1 MPRTSTRLTFA
12 VLATG
17 AGVFSMLQS
26 LIAPALPTVQHA
38 LHTSQSTATWVMTA
52 YLLSA
57 SVFTPILGRV
67 GDLIGKKRTLV
78 AVLLT
83 VAAGCLLAALAPTI
97 GVLIVARV
105 VQGIGGALFPLS
117 FGIIRDEFDASEVT
131 GSIGNL
137 SAVIAAGGGVGMVAA
152 GPIVTALDYRW
163 LFWIPVAVVIAA
175 TLIAVRYIRESP
187 NRAQG
192 KVSWLGAGLLSAWL
206 VALLLPLSQA
216 GVWGWGSGR
225 VIGLLGAAVVLFA
238 LWLLAEARSATPLI
252 DLRVMRLPAVW
263 TTNTAALLFGAGMY
277 AIWSFL
283 PGFVQ
288 TPASAGYGFGA
299 SVTASGLLMLPM
311 LIAMFVSGLLSARLS
326 PVLGA
331 KTLLTTGAALGA
343 VACGMLTLWHAE
355 RWQIGLVAGVFGL
368 GIGLAFASMAN
379 LIVGSVPPSQT
390 GAATGMNAN
399 IRTIGGSIGAA
410 LTSVLVTGRL
420 QPSGLPHESGYTHG
434 FALLT
439 ALCLAAALAA
449 LLVPTGHGGH
459 PGRGGHGGRV
469 TGAPLAAGSAS
480 GLGAVETAATATVA
494 TGAVATE
501 AVATEAVDV
510 AGPTV
515 TREATGSAGGTSRV

>member
-1 MPRTSTRLTFA
+1 MPRKSTRLTFA

-17 AGVFSMLQS
+17 AGVFAMLQS

-38 LHTSQSTATWVMTA
+38 LHASQSTATWVMTA

-78 AVLLT
+78 AVLVT
-83 VAAGCLLAALAPTI
+83 VMAGCLLAALAPTI

-117 FGIIRDEFDASEVT
+117 FGIIRDEFAPAEVS
-131 GSIGNL
+131 GSISNL

-163 LFWIPVAVVIAA
+163 LFWLPVGIVALT
-175 TLIAVRYIRESP
+175 TLIALRYVPESP
-187 NRAQG
+187 RRAEG
-192 KVSWLGAGLLSAWL
+192 RVNWLGAVLLSGWL

-216 GVWGWGSGR
+216 SRWGWGSGK
-225 VIGLLGAAVVLFA
+225 VVGLFAAAVLLFA
-238 LWLLAEARSATPLI
+238 LWLFAEARSRSPLI
-252 DLRVMRLPAVW
+252 DLRIMRLPAVW
-263 TTNTAALLFGAGMY
+263 TTNAAALLFGAGMY

-288 TPASAGYGFGA
+288 TPSSAGYGFGA
-299 SVTASGLLMLPM
+299 SVTAAGLLMLPM
-311 LIAMFVSGLLSARLS
+311 LIAMFCSGVLSGRLE

-331 KTLLTTGAALGA
+331 KKLLTTGAALGA
-343 VACGMLTLWHAE
+343 VACGFLALWHD
-355 RWQIGLVAGVFGL
+355 RQWQVAFAAGVFGL

-379 LIVGSVPPSQT
+379 LIVGSVPAEQT

-410 LTSVLVTGRL
+410 VTSVLVTGRL
-420 QPSGLPHESGYTHG
+420 QPSGLPYASGYTHG
-434 FALLT
+434 FSLLAL
-439 ALCLAAALAA
+439 LCLAAALAA
-449 LLVPTGHGGH
+449 LLVPARGA
-459 PGRGGHGGRV
+459 GRISA
-469 TGAPLAAGSAS
+469 APRAFGDTSRS
-480 GLGAVETAATATVA
+480 EP
-494 TGAVATE
+494 E
-501 AVATEAVDV
+501 AVAPGA
-510 AGPTV
+510 
-515 TREATGSAGGTSRV
+515 RS

>member
-1 MPRTSTRLTFA
+1 MPTKSPRLTFA

-38 LHTSQSTATWVMTA
+38 LNTSQSTVTWVMTA

-78 AVLLT
+78 AVLVT
-83 VAAGCLLAALAPTI
+83 VTLGCLLAALAPNI

-117 FGIIRDEFDASEVT
+117 FGIIRDEFTAAEV
-131 GSIGNL
+131 GPSISNL
-137 SAVIAAGGGVGMVAA
+137 SAVIAAGGGVGLVAA
-152 GPIVTALDYRW
+152 GPIVSALDYRW
-163 LFWIPVAVVIAA
+163 LFWLPVGVVAVT
-175 TLIAVRYIRESP
+175 TLIALRYVPESP
-187 NRAQG
+187 SRAEG
-192 KVSWLGAGLLSAWL
+192 RVSWLGAVLLSGWL

-216 GVWGWGSGR
+216 GQWGWGSAR
-225 VIGLLGAAVVLFA
+225 VIGLFAAAVLLFA
-238 LWLLAEARSATPLI
+238 LWLLAEARSRTPLI

-288 TPASAGYGFGA
+288 TPSSAGYGFGA
-299 SVTASGLLMLPM
+299 SVTAAGLLMLPM
-311 LIAMFVSGLLSARLS
+311 LLAMFCSGVLSGRLE

-331 KTLLTTGAALGA
+331 KKLLTTGAALGA
-343 VACGMLTLWHAE
+343 VACAFLALWHDQQ
-355 RWQIGLVAGVFGL
+355 WQVAFAAGIFGL

-379 LIVGSVPPSQT
+379 LIVGSVPPEQT

-410 LTSVLVTGRL
+410 VTSVLVTGRL
-420 QPSGLPHESGYTHG
+420 QSSGLPYGSGYTHG
-434 FALLT
+434 FTLLAL
-439 ALCLAAALAA
+439 LCLAAALAA
-449 LLVPTGHGGH
+449 LLVPVQRA
-459 PGRGGHGGRV
+459 GR
-469 TGAPLAAGSAS
+469 LSAS
-480 GLGAVETAATATVA
+480 ARAEAHSARTETEPEA
-494 TGAVATE
+494 AVAP
-501 AVATEAVDV
+501 
-510 AGPTV
+510 G
-515 TREATGSAGGTSRV
+515 TRS

>member
-1 MPRTSTRLTFA
+1 MPRKSSRLTFA

-67 GDLIGKKRTLV
+67 GDLVGKKRTLV
-78 AVLLT
+78 AVLLA
-83 VAAGCLLAALAPTI
+83 VLAGCLVAALAPNI
-97 GVLIVARV
+97 GVLIIARV
-105 VQGIGGALFPLS
+105 VQGVGGALFPLS
-117 FGIIRDEFDASEVT
+117 FGIIRDEFDASQVP
-131 GSIGNL
+131 GSISNL

-163 LFWIPVAVVIAA
+163 LFWFPVGIVAVT
-175 TLIAVRYIRESP
+175 TLIAVRYVPESP

-192 KVSWLGAGLLSAWL
+192 HVNWLGAVLLSGWL

-216 GVWGWGSGR
+216 SIWGWGSVR
-225 VIGLLGAAVVLFA
+225 VVGLFAAAVVLFA
-238 LWLLAEARSATPLI
+238 AWLLSEARSSSPLI
-252 DLRVMRLPAVW
+252 DLKVMRLPSVW

-288 TPASAGYGFGA
+288 TPSSAGYGFGA

-311 LIAMFVSGLLSARLS
+311 LIAMFVSGVLSGRLE
-326 PVLGA
+326 PIVGA
-331 KTLLTTGAALGA
+331 KALLTTGAALGA
-343 VACGMLTLWHAE
+343 VACTILALWHDQQ
-355 RWQIGLVAGVFGL
+355 WQIALVAGIFGL

-379 LIVGSVPPSQT
+379 LIVGSVPPEQT

-410 LTSVLVTGRL
+410 VTSVLVTGHL
-420 QPSGLPHESGYTHG
+420 QPSGLPYDSGYTHG
-434 FALLT
+434 FTLL
-439 ALCLAAALAA
+439 AVLLLGAALAA
-449 LLVPTGHGGH
+449 LLVPRRSGRSGGKTVGGSESALLKAEEEASVMA
-459 PGRGGHGGRV
+459 PG
-469 TGAPLAAGSAS
+469 ALN
-480 GLGAVETAATATVA
+480 
-494 TGAVATE
+494 
-501 AVATEAVDV
+501 
-510 AGPTV
+510 
-515 TREATGSAGGTSRV
+515 

>member
-67 GDLIGKKRTLV
+67 GDLVGKKRTLV

-105 VQGIGGALFPLS
+105 VQGVGGALFPLS
-117 FGIIRDEFDASEVT
+117 FGIIRDEFDASRVT
-131 GSIGNL
+131 GSISAL

-152 GPIVTALDYRW
+152 GPVVTALDYRW
-163 LFWIPVAVVIAA
+163 LFWIPVAVVLAA
-175 TLIAVRYIRESP
+175 TLIAVRYVPESP
-187 NRAQG
+187 DRAEG
-192 KVSWLGAGLLSAWL
+192 RISWLGAVLLSAWL

-216 GVWGWGSGR
+216 GVWGWGSAR
-225 VIGLLGAAVVLFA
+225 VVGLLGAAVVLFGA
-238 LWLLAEARSATPLI
+238 WLLSEARSATPLI
-252 DLRVMRLPAVW
+252 DLRVLRLPVVL
-263 TTNTAALLFGAGMY
+263 TTNAAALLFGAGMY

-311 LIAMFVSGLLSARLS
+311 LIAMFVSGLLSARLE

-331 KTLLTTGAALGA
+331 KTLLTTGTALGA
-343 VACGMLTLWHAE
+343 VACGTLTLWHAE
-355 RWQIGLVAGVFGL
+355 RWQIALAAGVFGL
-368 GIGLAFASMAN
+368 GIGLAFASMAH
-379 LIVGSVPPSQT
+379 LIVGSVPPSRT

-410 LTSVLVTGRL
+410 VTGVLVTGRL
-420 QPSGLPHESGYTHG
+420 QPSGLPEESGYTHG

-439 ALCLAAALAA
+439 LLCLAAALAA
-449 LLVPTGHGGH
+449 LLVPTGRAGGT
-459 PGRGGHGGRV
+459 RV
-469 TGAPLAAGSAS
+469 TGTPRASGGATAAAGPVA
-480 GLGAVETAATATVA
+480 GGAPSTPATSATA
-494 TGAVATE
+494 
-501 AVATEAVDV
+501 D
-510 AGPTV
+510 AG
-515 TREATGSAGGTSRV
+515 

>member
-1 MPRTSTRLTFA
+1 MPRKSSRLTFA

-67 GDLIGKKRTLV
+67 GDLVGKKRTLV
-78 AVLLT
+78 AVL
-83 VAAGCLLAALAPTI
+83 VAVLAGCLVAALAPNI
-97 GVLIVARV
+97 GVLIIARV
-105 VQGIGGALFPLS
+105 VQGVGGALFPLS
-117 FGIIRDEFDASEVT
+117 FGIIRDEFDASQVP
-131 GSIGNL
+131 GSISNL

-163 LFWIPVAVVIAA
+163 LFWFPVGIVAA
-175 TLIAVRYIRESP
+175 TTLIAVRYVPESP

-192 KVSWLGAGLLSAWL
+192 HVNWLGAVLLSGWL

-216 GVWGWGSGR
+216 SIWGWGSVR
-225 VIGLLGAAVVLFA
+225 VVGLFAAAVVLFA
-238 LWLLAEARSATPLI
+238 AWLLSEARSSSPLI
-252 DLRVMRLPAVW
+252 DLKVMRLPSVW

-288 TPASAGYGFGA
+288 TPSSAGYGFGA

-311 LIAMFVSGLLSARLS
+311 LLAMFVSGVLSGRLE
-326 PVLGA
+326 PIFGA
-331 KTLLTTGAALGA
+331 KALLTTGAALGA
-343 VACGMLTLWHAE
+343 LACAILALWHDQQ
-355 RWQIGLVAGVFGL
+355 WQIALVAGIFGL

-379 LIVGSVPPSQT
+379 LIVGSVPPEQT

-410 LTSVLVTGRL
+410 VTSVLVTGHL
-420 QPSGLPHESGYTHG
+420 QPSGLPYDSGYTHG
-434 FALLT
+434 FTLL
-439 ALCLAAALAA
+439 AVLLLGAALAA
-449 LLVPTGHGGH
+449 LLVPRRSGRSGGTTV
-459 PGRGGHGGRV
+459 GGS
-469 TGAPLAAGSAS
+469 GSALLKAEEEAS
-480 GLGAVETAATATVA
+480 VMAPGALN
-494 TGAVATE
+494 
-501 AVATEAVDV
+501 
-510 AGPTV
+510 
-515 TREATGSAGGTSRV
+515 